1 MTGRDTWKPPGG
13 KALYMTVVVVV
24 AFLFLI
30 LEINFW
36 QGSALHDFNAF
47 VQIPA
52 EILAKWNS
60 VHGSLNEAGNYLI
73 EVSKEQVGSN
83 IAKELKKLNRRWAK
97 FIKRTHFVSYWFHM
111 TLLPCS
117 LQSHI
122 FQTYQ
127 LANQR
132 LINLSVS
139 SVLPVLKQ
147 EEQSI
152 HRGIPFLSLCDS
164 VKCSL

>member
-83 IAKELKKLNRRWAK
+83 IAKELTICVIRLN
-97 FIKRTHFVSYWFHM
+97 
-111 TLLPCS
+111 L
-117 LQSHI
+117 
-122 FQTYQ
+122 TYFERSSIG
-127 LANQR
+127 QR
-132 LINLSVS
+132 
-139 SVLPVLKQ
+139 
-147 EEQSI
+147 
-152 HRGIPFLSLCDS
+152 
-164 VKCSL
+164 